1 MNILR
6 EIERYVVLPFRF
18 LRAHG
23 RDCVARKQKCK
34 VCGQTDGI
42 DFKVRD
48 DIWTLVVPKRWQN
61 RVVCLR
67 CFDQFAYKKGV
78 DYVPFLTSLCFSG
91 TQASFELSVVNSD
104 AIPVWAKN
112 IQNDGEVEQMREMK
126 SVDRIRNGD
135 SNSGDFNS
143 GRWNSGNHNSGDGN
157 SGDWNSGNCN
167 SGGSNSGDYNSGSH
181 NSGHYNSGHYNSS
194 WYNSGHYNGG
204 LYNSGSHNSGWYNS
218 GDCNSGLYNSGWY
231 NSGNCNSGDWN
242 VSDGNSGC
250 FCTET
255 HTIKFFDKDS
265 DWTLEKWHTSEAC
278 RLLRCAPLSP
288 VKWIP
293 EVDMTDEE
301 KAEHPE
307 YTTTGGYLKRL
318 SLEERT
324 EAAQKW
330 WNGLN
335 KFEKQTIKDIPN
347 FDPIKFKQITGI
359 EVD

>member
-23 RDCVARKQKCK
+23 RDCVAQKQKCK
-34 VCGQTDGI
+34 VCGQ
-42 DFKVRD
+42 
-48 DIWTLVVPKRWQN
+48 
-61 RVVCLR
+61 
-67 CFDQFAYKKGV
+67 
-78 DYVPFLTSLCFSG
+78 
-91 TQASFELSVVNSD
+91 SVVNSD

-112 IQNDGEVEQMREMK
+112 MQNDGEVDQMREMK
-126 SVDRIRNGD
+126 SVDQIRNGD
-135 SNSGDFNS
+135 SNSGSWNSGDFNS
-143 GRWNSGNHNSGDGN
+143 GSWNSGNHNSGDGN
-157 SGDWNSGNCN
+157 SGDWNSGDCN
-167 SGGSNSGDYNSGSH
+167 SGGANSGDYNSGSH

-194 WYNSGHYNGG
+194 WYNSGHYNSG
-204 LYNSGSHNSGWYNS
+204 LYNSGNCNSGWFNS

-242 VSDGNSGC
+242 VTNGNSGC

-330 WNGLN
+330 WNALN